1 MTDAPPPAYSQPAQ
15 PAVNPGQTLGIVALI
30 LAFVAP
36 LIGLILGVVAL
47 NQSKKVGMK
56 NGLAVASIWL
66 GAIFTVFW
74 TILTIV
80 AIVLPI
86 LFVGSIEG
94 VTTFAP

>member
-36 LIGLILGVVAL
+36 LVGLILGVVAL

-74 TILTIV
+74 TIVTIV